1 MRRDHPNHRLRGD
14 DATAARHLAAPDRP
28 GVPVIRSGN
37 RTMAAPVF
45 IVSTGRC
52 GSTMLSDI
60 VNLHPRML
68 SLSEFLAWMGEKVL
82 VGGSMGG
89 KALLRRFSSVS
100 SGARYLLRNDL
111 VGSNY
116 LYRFGPGSRFGPDD
130 VPPIMGITLPHLS
143 EDPEAL
149 WDELVP
155 AVRARKRDTL
165 AGHYRWFFEWLAHR
179 FERDIWIERSGTSLL
194 LVPALARL
202 FPDARFVHI
211 YRDGRDTAMSMQR
224 HITFRVLATGC
235 GLMWKLGLDPFK
247 PANWFGTS
255 RWRPWFIRLTSILF
269 SPKRFQAREL
279 PLPVYGWMWSNM
291 IERGTAY
298 LAELPED
305 QVLPMRYESVLES
318 PRDELS
324 RFIDFVGPEF
334 ADADWLDRASELP
347 RNRPPSWLRL
357 TPEEHESLAKAC
369 APGQRILGYGEPDRD

>member
-1 MRRDHPNHRLRGD
+1 M
-14 DATAARHLAAPDRP
+14 T
-28 GVPVIRSGN
+28 SGN

-45 IVSTGRC
+45 IVGTGRC

-68 SLSEFLAWMGEKVL
+68 SVSEFLMCMGERAL
-82 VGGSMGG
+82 VGGSMSG
-89 KALLRRFSSVS
+89 KALLRRFSNMAL
-100 SGARYLLRNDL
+100 GLRWVFQNELIEGDHQ
-111 VGSNY
+111 Y
-116 LYRFGPGSRFGPDD
+116 TFGPDSRFGPDD
-130 VPPIMGITLPHLS
+130 IPPIMMYTLNHVS
-143 EDPEAL
+143 DDPEAL

-155 AVRARKRDTL
+155 AVRSRRRDTL

-179 FERDIWIERSGTSLL
+179 FERDVWIERSGASLL

-211 YRDGRDTAMSMQR
+211 YRDGRDTAMSMR
-224 HITFRVLATGC
+224 RLASARLYVTVS
-235 GLMWKLGLDPFK
+235 GLWWKLGIDPFK
-247 PANWFGTS
+247 PANWPGTS
-255 RWRPWFIRLTSILF
+255 RWRPWVGRLTYKLF

-279 PLPVYGWMWSNM
+279 GLPAFGWLWSNM
-291 IERGTAY
+291 IERGTGY

-305 QVLPMRYESVLES
+305 RVLSMRYESVIES

-334 ADADWLDRASELP
+334 ADADWLDRASDVP
-347 RNRPPSWLRL
+347 RKRPPSWLRL

-369 APGQRILGYGEPDRD
+369 APGQRILGYGESDC